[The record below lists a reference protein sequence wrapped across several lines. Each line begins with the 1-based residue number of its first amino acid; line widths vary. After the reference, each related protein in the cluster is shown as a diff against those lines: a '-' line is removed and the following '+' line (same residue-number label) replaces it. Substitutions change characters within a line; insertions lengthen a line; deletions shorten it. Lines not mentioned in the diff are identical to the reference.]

1 MKRARSGSGGDLFLP
16 GDRGQG
22 GRGGSMTGPE
32 KPIAPLD
39 RKETVRRKILSLLSG
54 PPLSALQISAR
65 AGIPEKEGDAHLP
78 HVKKT
83 VGRLGERL
91 LVTPA
96 ECNACGFTFRKRERP
111 DKPGR
116 CPAGRGESISPPLF
130 AIGAKGYK
138 A

>member
-1 MKRARSGSGGDLFLP
+1 
-16 GDRGQG
+16 
-22 GRGGSMTGPE
+22 MTGPE
-32 KPIAPLD
+32 KPIAPPD
-39 RKETVRRKILSLLSG
+39 RKETIRRKILSLLSG

-65 AGIPEKEGDAHLP
+65 AGIPEKEVSAHLP

-116 CPAGRGESISPPLF
+116 CPVCRGESISPPLF
-130 AIGAKGYK
+130 AIGAKRS
-138 A
+138 